1 MIRRGW
7 NTPAQCCTGD
17 EVNMAVT
24 AWVCPVCRQVV
35 GAVNVENAGT
45 PEVCSKCKGEAP
57 TELRIVV
64 KPRKKQQSVS
74 SKPRISRLSL
84 TDEAWVK
91 RLLSW

>member
-1 MIRRGW
+1 MIQRGW
-7 NTPAQCCTGD
+7 NTHAQCCTGD
-17 EVNMAVT
+17 EGNMAVT

-35 GAVNVENAGT
+35 GVVNVENASA
-45 PEVCSKCKGEAP
+45 PAICSKCKGEAP

-64 KPRKKQQSVS
+64 KPRKKQQSES
-74 SKPRISRLSL
+74 SKPRLPL